1 MSGCNYY
8 TGGVASLRLISLPRV
23 RFSISGINLHARR
36 LLLEVNLYNSIFINA
51 EVCLNS
57 QFTLIYLLSTAS
69 VLLPTDEY
77 YDVVAYCLK
86 FLSYSLLEVQ
96 ETHYWVHS
104 DLKYFEVVRWV
115 NSDKVLYLVT
125 LTVSSWSR
133 VYDSLNTSRHLH
145 ILDLAIKFLLDL
157 LVFVTDDWIACSG
170 WLRYWPWLVLLTGS
184 VVLREL
190 YVWLSWRAN
199 TSLDCGVVRDLPSSP
214 LFLVIEKLVLRC

>member
-23 RFSISGINLHARR
+23 RLSISRINLHARR
-36 LLLEVNLYNSIFINA
+36 LLLEVNLYNSIFIYT

-96 ETHYWVHS
+96 ETHY
-104 DLKYFEVVRWV
+104 
-115 NSDKVLYLVT
+115 
-125 LTVSSWSR
+125 
-133 VYDSLNTSRHLH
+133 
-145 ILDLAIKFLLDL
+145 
-157 LVFVTDDWIACSG
+157 
-170 WLRYWPWLVLLTGS
+170 
-184 VVLREL
+184 
-190 YVWLSWRAN
+190 
-199 TSLDCGVVRDLPSSP
+199 
-214 LFLVIEKLVLRC
+214 